1 MSETL
6 AQIHIRHRKELRK
19 AETARA
25 DMAQKLEPFFG
36 ATVSLLRAL
45 AECDDLPEPVI
56 SAAGELRKAVAA
68 LGGVDVGPP
77 P

>member
-45 AECDDLPEPVI
+45 AQCKDIPEPVM
-56 SAAGELRKAVAA
+56 AAADELRKAAA
-68 LGGVDVGPP
+68 SLGVKDIGPP